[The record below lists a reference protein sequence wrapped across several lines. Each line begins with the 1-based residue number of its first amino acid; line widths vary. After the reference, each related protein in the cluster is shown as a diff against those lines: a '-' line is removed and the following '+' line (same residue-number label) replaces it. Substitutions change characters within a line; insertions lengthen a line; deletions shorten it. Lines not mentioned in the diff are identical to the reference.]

1 MTEPT
6 VAGPRRPISHET
18 YTGAELETR
27 SARPG
32 AYDALALPSRM
43 GDRQVVPSGSRVS
56 LPSAKKPKPVPLQH
70 RVAPPPPPAP
80 PPAVAKALATEAYK
94 PRAGSVS
101 YRVLEVL
108 RTEGGHLSFTDIGE
122 RLGVS
127 SKNIAHQL
135 EFAFAHGAL
144 VRHDVGGRPFVSLP
158 GYVMPERPAPTYF
171 LTTGSVDAINMDNQ
185 DRRWWPIEQ
194 PAERPPT
201 PKTDAA
207 ADLQRALDSAQALA
221 EIFVQL
227 ERQVLVVA
235 ALMGDAIARLSPPPA
250 SPFPTAA

>member
-43 GDRQVVPSGSRVS
+43 GDRQVVPGGARVS

-94 PRAGSVS
+94 PRRGSVA
-101 YRVLEVL
+101 YRVLQVL
-108 RTEGGHLSFTDIGE
+108 REEGGHLSFVDIGE

-144 VRHDVGGRPFVSLP
+144 VRHEGGRKPFISLP
-158 GYVMPERPAPTYF
+158 DYVMPERPAPTYV
-171 LTTGSVDAINMDNQ
+171 LTTGSVDAVNLDNQ
-185 DRRWWPIEQ
+185 GRRWWPIEQ
-194 PAERPPT
+194 PAERPAT

-207 ADLQRALDSAQALA
+207 ADLQRAIDTAQALA
-221 EIFVQL
+221 TTFAQL
-227 ERQVLVVA
+227 ERQTLIVA
-235 ALMGDAIARLSPPPA
+235 ALIGDALARLAPPSP

>member
-6 VAGPRRPISHET
+6 VAGPRRPISRET
-18 YTGAELETR
+18 YTGDELETR
-27 SARPG
+27 SVRPG

-43 GDRQVVPSGSRVS
+43 GERQVLPGGARVS
-56 LPSAKKPKPVPLQH
+56 LPSAKKPKPVPLEH

-80 PPAVAKALATEAYK
+80 PPAVAKALKTEAYK

-108 RTEGGHLSFTDIGE
+108 RVEGGHLSFTAIGE

-144 VRHDVGGRPFVSLP
+144 VRHDMGGKPFVSLP
-158 GYVMPERPAPTYF
+158 GYVMPERPAPTYV
-171 LTTGSVDAINMDNQ
+171 LTTGSVDAVNPDHQ
-185 DRRWWPIEQ
+185 DRRFWPIEQ
-194 PAERPPT
+194 PVERPLT
-201 PKTDAA
+201 PWTDAA
-207 ADLQRALDSAQALA
+207 ADLQRAIDSAHALA
-221 EIFVQL
+221 TTFAQL
-227 ERQVLVVA
+227 ERQTLIVA
-235 ALMGDAIARLSPPPA
+235 ALMGDAIARLSPPPT

>member
-6 VAGPRRPISHET
+6 VAGPRRPFSHET

-43 GDRQVVPSGSRVS
+43 GDRQVVPGGAPVS

-80 PPAVAKALATEAYK
+80 PPAVAKALKTEAYK
-94 PRAGSVS
+94 PRVGSVA

-108 RTEGGHLSFTDIGE
+108 RVEGGHHSFMDIGE

-135 EFAFAHGAL
+135 EFAFARGAL
-144 VRHDVGGRPFVSLP
+144 VRHEVGRKPFISLP
-158 GYVMPERPAPTYF
+158 GYVIPERPAPTYA
-171 LTTGSVDAINMDNQ
+171 LTSGSVDAVNPDNQ
-185 DRRWWPIEQ
+185 GRRFWPIEQ

-227 ERQVLVVA
+227 ERQVLIVA